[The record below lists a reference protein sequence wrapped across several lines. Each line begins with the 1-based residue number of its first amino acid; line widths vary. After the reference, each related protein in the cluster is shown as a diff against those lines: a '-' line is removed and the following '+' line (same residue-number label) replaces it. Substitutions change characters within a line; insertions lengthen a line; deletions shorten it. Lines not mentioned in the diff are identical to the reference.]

1 MREANS
7 SARSRC
13 RSGGKREE
21 IRESRFIRGARNT
34 FDALHLRGRGRMVG
48 RRSEEEGESESGS
61 MGPTG

>member
-34 FDALHLRGRGRMVG
+34 FDALHLRGRGRVVG
-48 RRSEEEGESESGS
+48 RSEEEGESERGS